1 MAFFISR
8 TLAPHARR
16 ASVRRAFIPL
26 FLLLLAVL
34 MPMPAIA
41 WGTLGHRLVALQAE
55 QQLDPRVRTEIAALL
70 AGETDPTLAGIASWA
85 DELRGSDPDLGR
97 KSARWHYVNIG
108 EHDCRYDAL
117 RDCAGGNC
125 VVEAIREQTAI
136 LADRSRPEIERQQAL
151 KFVVHF
157 VGDVHQPMHAGYAHD
172 RGGND
177 FQTNY
182 RGKGSNLH
190 SLWDS
195 GLLNHAGLDEAAW
208 LQRLQALPTPRQHA
222 HAGLLPV
229 AWAEQ
234 SCAIVLQ
241 PDVYPDGHA
250 LTATYYDTHL
260 PMAEAQLKLAGARL
274 AETLNSALGAA
285 SK

>member
-1 MAFFISR
+1 MALFISR
-8 TLAPHARR
+8 TLTLHTRR
-16 ASVRRAFIPL
+16 APVRGAFTPL
-26 FLLLLAVL
+26 FVFLLAIL

-70 AGETDPTLAGIASWA
+70 ADESDPTLAGIANWA

-97 KSARWHYVNIG
+97 KSTRWHYVNIG
-108 EHDCRYDAL
+108 EHDCRYDAQ

-136 LADRSRPEIERQQAL
+136 LADRSRPEIERRQAL

-195 GLLNHAGLDEAAW
+195 GLLNHAGRDEAAW
-208 LQRLQALPTPRQHA
+208 LQRLQALPAPRQHA
-222 HAGLLPV
+222 HAGFLPA

-234 SCAIVLQ
+234 SCAIVRQ
-241 PDVYPDGHA
+241 PGVYPDRHV
-250 LTATYYDTHL
+250 LDTSYYDTHL

-274 AETLNSALGAA
+274 AEMLNSALDAA